1 MILADLPTDIEGPS
15 AWVAADLEQNEGAW
29 LHRFSASEIAELETA
44 ADHF

>member
-15 AWVAADLEQNEGAW
+15 AWVAADHEQNKGAW
-29 LHRFSASEIAELETA
+29 LHRLSTSEIDELKTA